1 VTAEKTATEK
11 TGSAMGTLIE
21 SNSSL
26 LHDRSL
32 KIIAKSLFRELKENG
47 YDNRQ
52 IVNLST
58 ELLSLVT
65 SELRNTN
72 QAAAGQ

>member
-1 VTAEKTATEK
+1 
-11 TGSAMGTLIE
+11 MGALINE
-21 SNSSL
+21 ANSTR

-65 SELRNTN
+65 TELRDN
-72 QAAAGQ
+72 QQTPAS

>member
-1 VTAEKTATEK
+1 
-11 TGSAMGTLIE
+11 MGTLV
-21 SNSSL
+21 SSAGTSAT
-26 LHDRSL
+26 HDRSL
-32 KIIAKSLFRELKENG
+32 KIIAKSLFKELKENG

-65 SELRNTN
+65 SELRNTHSGPS
-72 QAAAGQ
+72 AS

>member
-1 VTAEKTATEK
+1 M
-11 TGSAMGTLIE
+11 SALINE
-21 SNSSL
+21 ANSTR

-58 ELLSLVT
+58 ELLSMVT
-65 SELRNTN
+65 EALRDP
-72 QAAAGQ
+72 QQSAAAG

>member
-1 VTAEKTATEK
+1 
-11 TGSAMGTLIE
+11 MGTLINPE
-21 SNSSL
+21 NSTR

-32 KIIAKSLFRELKENG
+32 KIIAKSLFKELKENG

-65 SELRNTN
+65 TALRDG
-72 QAAAGQ
+72 QSGPAAS

>member
-1 VTAEKTATEK
+1 MAT
-11 TGSAMGTLIE
+11 TFSST
-21 SNSSL
+21 NSSRL
-26 LHDRSL
+26 QDRSL
-32 KIIAKSLFRELKENG
+32 KIIAKSLFKELKENG

-65 SELRNTN
+65 SELRAGD
-72 QAAAGQ
+72 QAASTAPP

>member
-1 VTAEKTATEK
+1 
-11 TGSAMGTLIE
+11 MGTLVNT
-21 SNSSL
+21 NSSRQ

-32 KIIAKSLFRELKENG
+32 KIIAKSLFKELKENG
-47 YDNRQ
+47 YDTRQ

-65 SELRNTN
+65 SELRNSN
-72 QAAAGQ
+72 QETSPPQ